1 MPLRPWSR
9 DRTDVLPPVLEDWVE
24 DDDPVRFVAMFV
36 EELSAA
42 EWAELGIAPDGH
54 PGGAPAYD
62 PRALL
67 GAWLYGFMSGIR
79 SSRKLATACAERT
92 PFLWLTGGQ
101 RPDHNTLWRFY
112 QRHRASMHVLF
123 KQTVATAAAS
133 GLVVWALQAVDG
145 TKIGGNAA
153 KDRTFDAAALAK
165 LLAKVDAAIA
175 ELEAQNGGDD
185 PPTPPRLPRELARA
199 ETLREQIRSA
209 LDWVQAPGGPKQVN
223 LTDPEAGF
231 VKGRLGLVV
240 GYNAQAAVASV
251 TLADAAHPKARPARL
266 LTAISVVT
274 APDDHGQLLPMVERV
289 TATTGRAIATLLADA
304 GYHDTATVAACAT
317 RGQRVVLPEA
327 QAQTI
332 TADPYHQAHFA
343 YDAESDTYTCP
354 EHKPLTFRSI
364 TSRKD
369 RPVKRIYRSSGA
381 VCRACPA
388 FGTCTPDARQGRAV
402 EVDLHDAAARA
413 HRAWMASEEAQGFA
427 RQRKHL
433 IEPVFGIVKE
443 ELGGRRFHLRGL
455 TNVEAEWTLLATA
468 FNLRTCARIWQ
479 QQRAA

>member
-1 MPLRPWSR
+1 MPLRPWTR
-9 DRTDVLPPVLEDWVE
+9 DRTDVLPPVLERWA
-24 DDDPVRFVAMFV
+24 DDDHPVRFVAMFV
-36 EELSAA
+36 EELSDA
-42 EWAELGIAPDGH
+42 EWMALGIAPDGH

-67 GAWLYGFMSGIR
+67 GAWLYGFMCGIR
-79 SSRKLATACAERT
+79 SSRKLATACVEEI

-112 QRHRASMHVLF
+112 QQHRASMQVLF

-165 LLAKVDAAIA
+165 VEQAIA
-175 ELEAQNGGDD
+175 ELEAQNGPDD

-199 ETLREQIRSA
+199 ETLRAQIRAA
-209 LDWVQAPGGPKQVN
+209 LDQVQAPGGPNQVN

-231 VKGRLGLVV
+231 VKGRLGIIV

-251 TLADAAHPKARPARL
+251 PLADAAHPRARPARL
-266 LTAISVVT
+266 VTALSVVT
-274 APDDHGQLLPMVERV
+274 APDDHGQLLPMLERV
-289 TATTGRAIATLLADA
+289 TATTGAGIETLLADA
-304 GYHDTATVAACAT
+304 GYHDIATVAACAA

-327 QAQTI
+327 QAQAI
-332 TADPYHQAHFA
+332 AADPYHQAHFA
-343 YDAESDTYTCP
+343 YDATTDTFTCP
-354 EHKPLTFRSI
+354 ENKPLTFRSM
-364 TSRKD
+364 TNRTD
-369 RPVKRIYRSSGA
+369 RPVKRIYRSSGE
-381 VCRACPA
+381 VCRACPV
-388 FGTCTPDARQGRAV
+388 FGTCTPDARQGRAL

-413 HRAWMASEEAQGFA
+413 HRVWMASEEAQGLV
-427 RQRKHL
+427 RQRKSL
-433 IEPVFGIVKE
+433 IEPVFGILKE
-443 ELGGRRFHLRGL
+443 ELGGRRFHLRGRR
-455 TNVEAEWTLLATA
+455 NVEAEWTLLATA